1 MFTKYMHLE
10 RIGTAE
16 VEGIEVGITY
26 VFPKLDG
33 TNASVWLGEDGKVHT
48 GSRNRDLTEGSD
60 NAGFREWVRENEE
73 KFLGFLLKF
82 PNYTLYGEWLVPHTL
97 KTYREDAWRKFYIFD
112 VYNRDTE
119 QYLSYDVY
127 QTLLKDAGLDY
138 LAPLAVV
145 KNGTLDTYIKTLD
158 KNVFLIKDGQ
168 GVGEG
173 VVIKNYDWVNKYNRV
188 VWAKLINN
196 AFKEDHHKEMGA
208 PILGGSLIEEKIVEK
223 YVIQHLVD
231 NVVAKIELTHDG
243 WHSKCIPQLLNTVFH
258 DLVTEEMWD
267 IIKTLKHPTVSFKVL
282 NNLTISKVKELRSD
296 LF

>member
-48 GSRNRDLTEGSD
+48 GSRDRDLTEGSD
-60 NAGFREWVRENEE
+60 NAGFRGWVRENEE

-82 PNYTLYGEWLVPHTL
+82 SSYTLYGEWLVPHTL

-112 VYNRDTE
+112 MYNRDTE

-138 LAPLAVV
+138 LAPLAIV
-145 KNGTLDTYIKTLD
+145 KNGTLETYLKTLE
-158 KNVFLIKDGQ
+158 KNVFLIEDGK

-173 VVIKNYDWVNKYNRV
+173 VVIKNYDWVNRYGRV

-196 AFKEDHHKEMGA
+196 AFKEEHHKEMGA
-208 PILGGSLIEEKIVEK
+208 PILGGSLVEEKIVAK
-223 YVIQHLVD
+223 YVTQHLVD
-231 NVVAKIELTHDG
+231 KVVAKIELTHDG

-282 NNLTISKVKELRSD
+282 NNLTISKVKELRPD